1 VLVAHLL
8 LNRWVFRS
16 GTPIAFECAQA
27 SADVAFVEEVD
38 RMLEASFWSN
48 FPLRLHLT
56 SRFRDVEVP
65 VVKKLSILLVDEER
79 QAVTDH
85 FGVALVASVVVSEE
99 QLRKDQIPTGRSA
112 DSLSATRA

>member
-1 VLVAHLL
+1 MAHRARPWRCQKRKSHHAKPAE
-8 LNRWVFRS
+8 LN
-16 GTPIAFECAQA
+16 
-27 SADVAFVEEVD
+27 
-38 RMLEASFWSN
+38 
-48 FPLRLHLT
+48 
-56 SRFRDVEVP
+56 VEVP